1 MLLNSNANRQGEAL
15 ISVLYVFLE
24 IGNGGMNDDE
34 YVAHF
39 SLWAAIKSP
48 LIMGNDLRKI
58 TPSAL
63 SILSN
68 PAVLAI
74 SQDPNSR
81 PADRQWRYFVPDTDQ
96 YGMGEIQM
104 WSGSL
109 SNGDMSVLM
118 LNAGNKPREMNASLV
133 DIFWSGGPG
142 GTAGQVK
149 QTWDI
154 YDLWANRMD
163 DGTAAKL
170 IAAANGTSGEDPTT
184 IGTQYRYNATAVG
197 GYASGLTQGL
207 PVLLGKKI
215 GTVQPYGTFN
225 ASVARHGV
233 RFFRLRQSTT
243 AGAAARREEL

>member
-1 MLLNSNANRQGEAL
+1 MIEIPLTRQSTE
-15 ISVLYVFLE
+15 V
-24 IGNGGMNDDE
+24 GNGGMDDDE

-48 LIMGNDLRKI
+48 LIMGNDMRTI
-58 TPSAL
+58 TPSTL
-63 SILSN
+63 SILLN

-74 SQDPNSR
+74 SQDPGSR
-81 PADRQWRYFVPDTDQ
+81 PADRQWRYAVSDKDQ

-109 SNGDMSVLM
+109 SNGDMSVVL
-118 LNAGNKPREMNASLV
+118 LNAGNTAREMNASLV

-149 QTWDI
+149 QAWDI

-163 DGTAAKL
+163 NATAARL

-184 IGTQYRYNATAVG
+184 IGVQYRYNATAMG
-197 GYASGLTQGL
+197 GYAAGLAQGL
-207 PVLLGKKI
+207 PVLLGKKVGI
-215 GTVQPYGTFN
+215 IEPYGTFN
-225 ASVARHGV
+225 ATVARHGV
-233 RFFRLRQSTT
+233 RLFRLRQVET
-243 AGAAARREEL
+243 AGRKRDEL